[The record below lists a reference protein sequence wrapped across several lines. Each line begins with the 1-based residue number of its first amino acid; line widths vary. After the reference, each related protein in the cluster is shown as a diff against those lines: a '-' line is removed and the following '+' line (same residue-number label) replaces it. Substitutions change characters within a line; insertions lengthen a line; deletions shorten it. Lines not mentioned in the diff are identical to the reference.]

1 MNDLIREI
9 VNSLDLV
16 TKIILN
22 RRYGQINTT
31 FATFDTTHK
40 IDEFVV
46 FIFRRIRLIDFC
58 PNAFDSS
65 PSLYTRIRICALSR
79 PNF

>member
-16 TKIILN
+16 SKIILN

-46 FIFRRIRLIDFC
+46 FISKES
-58 PNAFDSS
+58 FD
-65 PSLYTRIRICALSR
+65 
-79 PNF
+79 